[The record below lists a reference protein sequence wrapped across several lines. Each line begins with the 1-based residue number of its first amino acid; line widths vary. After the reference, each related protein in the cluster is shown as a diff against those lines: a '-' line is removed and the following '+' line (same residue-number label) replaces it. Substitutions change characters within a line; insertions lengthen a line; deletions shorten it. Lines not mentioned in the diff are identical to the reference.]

1 MPKQTEHLLAERRAI
16 LAAALPDVPF
26 DGWSEATLLRA
37 TQTAGLEPSMA
48 MRAFPGGAIDLIDFH
63 VAEADRAMLE
73 ALAGADLANLKL
85 REKVALAIRLRLEA
99 LAPHREAVRKAIG
112 AMTLPHRAALA
123 LRQLHRTVDAIWHA
137 VGDVSTDFSWYT
149 KRFLLA
155 GVYSATLLF
164 WVDDRSPNQ
173 EATWAFLDRRLADI
187 MRIQGARRR
196 VEKLA
201 ERLPDPF
208 RILRRARDA
217 QG

>member
-1 MPKQTEHLLAERRAI
+1 MPDRANHLLAEKRAI

-26 DGWSEATLLRA
+26 DGWTESTLLRA
-37 TQTAGLEPSMA
+37 AEAAGYEASMA
-48 MRAFPGGAIDLIDFH
+48 LRAFPGGALDLIDFH
-63 VAEADRAMLE
+63 VAEADCAMLE
-73 ALAGADLANLKL
+73 GMATADLSTLKL
-85 REKVALAIRLRLEA
+85 REKVALAIRLRLEYA
-99 LAPHREAVRKAIG
+99 APHREAVRKAIS
-112 AMTLPHRAALA
+112 AMAMPQRAPQA

-137 VGDVSTDFSWYT
+137 AGDVSTDFSWYS

-164 WVDDRSPNQ
+164 WVDDRSPNH
-173 EATWAFLDRRLADI
+173 EATWAFLDRRIADI
-187 MRIQGARRR
+187 MRIYGARHR

-208 RILRRARDA
+208 RILRRARGV

>member
-1 MPKQTEHLLAERRAI
+1 MPEQAEHLLAEKRAI

-26 DGWSEATLLRA
+26 DGWSESTLLRA
-37 TQTAGLEPSMA
+37 TEAAGFERSMA
-48 MRAFPGGAIDLIDFH
+48 MRAFPGGAVDLIEFH

-73 ALAGADLANLKL
+73 ALAAQDLANLKL
-85 REKVALAIRLRLEA
+85 REKVALAIRLRLEH
-99 LAPHREAVRKAIG
+99 LAPHREAVRKAVG
-112 AMTLPHRAALA
+112 AMTLPHRAPLA

-137 VGDVSTDFSWYT
+137 VGDVATDFSWYT

-155 GVYSATLLF
+155 GVYSTTLLF
-164 WVDDRSPNQ
+164 WLDDRSPGQ

-208 RILRRARDA
+208 RLLRRTRGA
-217 QG
+217 